1 MSRIFGYGEDALTLW
16 ALKNKLAV
24 ILNAFNDP
32 SNPEDCVVFYRPSFG
47 RSGGNLSAQFGEFD
61 AIVAS
66 KQAIY
71 LVESKWDN
79 NSRFDKKEVVLRS
92 EQVLR
97 HQLLKWYINNW
108 DLTYSAENWDKI
120 REKQGSISY
129 KVIPP
134 KTSLLAK
141 NLQFILTNL
150 IGNLSSGDK
159 VIVVNVLLFFYNH
172 ACSKPP
178 AQVNGD
184 FKIVPIE
191 YGEENKNNFI
201 SLK

>member
-16 ALKNKLAV
+16 ALKNKLSV

-32 SNPEDCVVFYRPSFG
+32 SDPEDCVVFYRPSFG

-159 VIVVNVLLFFYNH
+159 VIVENVLLFFYNH

-201 SLK
+201 SL